1 MNTIADRILLRCKD
15 MEITPAELAR
25 RAKVPKTTLQSILD
39 TPNRSPRGDTV
50 DKLARALGVDH
61 SWLAV
66 GAGVNPPTTTKAA
79 NNAAGLTERQERI
92 LLAGVKEGLRQ
103 AGFDPDSP
111 DFLRRATSAFDKA
124 KADLL
129 SKREDV
135 G

>member
-1 MNTIADRILLRCKD
+1 MNTIAERILLRCKE

-39 TPNRSPRGDTV
+39 TPNRSPRGNTV
-50 DKLARALGVDH
+50 EKLAQALNVEH

-66 GAGVNPPTTTKAA
+66 GAGAAPPTAIKG
-79 NNAAGLTERQERI
+79 NGNGLTERQERI

-129 SKREDV
+129 AKREDV